1 PGGDASGSHRRR
13 LPRRAVTCLERR
25 NLSTHRLTRTPDSG
39 LWQWLSIPRGSIRG
53 MRTPNRRAYPMNRA
67 HTAHMIRCLAR
78 QTHDASTPE
87 QNMIRA
93 TDIRT
98 LADAIVMASDPG
110 NELV

>member
-1 PGGDASGSHRRR
+1 
-13 LPRRAVTCLERR
+13 
-25 NLSTHRLTRTPDSG
+25 
-39 LWQWLSIPRGSIRG
+39 
-53 MRTPNRRAYPMNRA
+53 MNRA

-98 LADAIVMASDPG
+98 LADAIVMNTDPG
-110 NELV
+110 NELLWQLANALDELAFAYELAIWDVIALDYGAITANKCRDNARTQARTTHTQAA